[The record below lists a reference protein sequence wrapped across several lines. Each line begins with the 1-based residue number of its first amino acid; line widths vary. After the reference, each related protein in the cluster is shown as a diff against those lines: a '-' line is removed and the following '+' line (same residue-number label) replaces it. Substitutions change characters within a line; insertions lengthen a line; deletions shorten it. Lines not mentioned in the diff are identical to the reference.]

1 MPYHNNYNENI
12 ARRVRSIDKR
22 HIDRIN
28 QISETNN
35 FDVATPLE
43 SMTLRNDQVSGGSGF
58 AAATIADLGFEPTD
72 GATHTNGATGGRIR
86 RKRATTNLSGKGTS
100 GGSTIGGAL
109 LTTQSADSI
118 LRAQPPPQ
126 PQIRTSLQASPHKDQ
141 PFPQPSRG
149 SAINGALAGS
159 GQSGGGT
166 SGGGTSGGGQS
177 GGGTSGGVRTKRAP
191 TARNELVRKVMREQG
206 LSLPAASAYIK
217 KNGLQYK

>member
-43 SMTLRNDQVSGGSGF
+43 SMTLRNENVSGGSGF
-58 AAATIADLGFEPTD
+58 AAATVADLGFEPTD

-86 RKRATTNLSGKGTS
+86 KKRATTNLSGKGTS
-100 GGSTIGGAL
+100 GGAL
-109 LTTQSADSI
+109 LTTQSADAV
-118 LRAQPPPQ
+118 LRPQPPPQ